1 MQSMTLKS
9 HLNKTMEWW
18 ARNCTYKD
26 GEDRISTFI
35 SNQSSKRRENFRNP
49 FTPPSQIEKKK
60 SINELQWNFLFERKL
75 SIEVAVCRV

>member
-1 MQSMTLKS
+1 MTLKS

-35 SNQSSKRRENFRNP
+35 SNQSSKRRENFRNH
-49 FTPPSQIEKKK
+49 FTPPSKIEKKK